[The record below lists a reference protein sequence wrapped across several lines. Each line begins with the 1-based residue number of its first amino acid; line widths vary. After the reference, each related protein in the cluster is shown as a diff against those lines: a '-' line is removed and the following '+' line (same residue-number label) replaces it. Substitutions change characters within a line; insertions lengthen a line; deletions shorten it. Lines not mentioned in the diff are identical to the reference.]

1 MFAEELPFADQ
12 LAIQFRKQLGDYYS
26 AEEIVDYE
34 LERKWHLMM
43 AERQPFDKPKP
54 YISPSSAGACPRQLA
69 LALRG
74 EKPDEEIRQ
83 EHQGRWTR
91 IGTAI
96 GEVVQKDLFY
106 MGHPHIAE
114 KTLGR
119 EPEFVFETI
128 TDGKYRGYPNF
139 EEFASK
145 ARADAVWDEAH
156 RAHPFYVAG
165 SPDGI
170 LIHTPTGKRVGLELK
185 SKQTTPART
194 SYYSLR
200 EAEWKHREQVKAY
213 ANIFDLDYYLVVYVN
228 AAKAKWRVSA
238 EDLAK
243 GDDLR
248 VFGYEI
254 TKEARRNQMEYFE
267 GIFEASLGMRDLPPL
282 NLARWTFNDYKQA
295 CVASLTVAEY
305 ESLLEQCNEIIHGG
319 NQTKAKRNEYNNIQ
333 KDLVKLA
340 RACLKE

>member
-12 LAIQFRKQLGDYYS
+12 LAIQFRKQLGDYYG

-43 AERQPFDKPKP
+43 AERQPFAKPKP
-54 YISPSSAGACPRQLA
+54 YISPSSAGSCPRELA

-106 MGHPHIAE
+106 MEHPHIAE

-119 EPEFVFETI
+119 EPEFIFEKTPE
-128 TDGKYRGYPNF
+128 GYPNF

-145 ARADAVWDEAH
+145 DFTVETEHGDEFH
-156 RAHPFYVAG
+156 IAG

-228 AAKAKWRVSA
+228 AAHAKWRMTP

-254 TKEARRNQMEYFE
+254 TEEARERQLSYFCDVFDAAKGRRE
-267 GIFEASLGMRDLPPL
+267 LPPL
-282 NLARWTFNDYKQA
+282 DLRRWTFNNYKQA
-295 CVASLTVAEY
+295 CVASLTVSEF
-305 ESLLEQCNEIIHGG
+305 ESLLEQCNEIIHDGK
-319 NQTKAKRNEYNNIQ
+319 QTKAKRNEYNNIQ